1 MVCTVNHAMEDLQH
15 KIIQIVFILLLCENG
30 KVKGERKDSDGRGNS
45 TEQEQREKQKSKG
58 NPGWQERVLH
68 M

>member
-1 MVCTVNHAMEDLQH
+1 ME
-15 KIIQIVFILLLCENG
+15 KARE
-30 KVKGERKDSDGRGNS
+30 ERKNSDGRGNS

-58 NPGWQERVLH
+58 NPGWQERVVY

>member
-1 MVCTVNHAMEDLQH
+1 ME
-15 KIIQIVFILLLCENG
+15 KARE
-30 KVKGERKDSDGRGNS
+30 ERKDSNGRGNN
-45 TEQEQREKQKSKG
+45 TVQEEREKQKSKG